1 MMGKLMHSLRAI
13 YIIWY
18 REVLRY
24 WRDKLRIVGSLAR
37 PFFFLVVFGG
47 GLSQSMGGTMRM
59 LPGGMAAPS
68 LDFVKFLFP
77 GIIGMTILFTSV
89 MSGISIIWDREFGF
103 LKEILV
109 APISRTTVA
118 LGKTLGG
125 STVAMIQGSLMLLFA
140 PFIGIDLTPGL
151 FLRLWPLMFIT
162 SAALT
167 SMGVLIAA
175 RMRSM
180 EGFQVIMNF
189 LLMPMFFLSGAFF
202 PLRQLPAWM
211 DILVKLNPL
220 TYAVDAFRQSIFHT
234 MELPEAV
241 LKMLP
246 QAGLSL
252 SVMGHNMT
260 IADDVLVILAFGAV
274 MVGVAVWAFSI
285 RD

>member
-1 MMGKLMHSLRAI
+1 MSGFVHSLKAV

-24 WRDKLRIVGSLAR
+24 WRDKLRIIGSLAR

-47 GLSQSMGGTMRM
+47 GLSHSMSGTMRM
-59 LPGGMAAPS
+59 LPGGVMAPS

-89 MSGISIIWDREFGF
+89 MSGVSIIWDREFGF

-109 APISRTTVA
+109 APIGRTAVA

-125 STVAMIQGSLMLLFA
+125 STVAMIQGSIMLLFA
-140 PFIGIDLTPGL
+140 PFIGIELSLGL
-151 FLRLWPLMFIT
+151 LLRLWPLMFIT
-162 SAALT
+162 SIALT
-167 SMGVLIAA
+167 SLGVLIAA
-175 RMRSM
+175 RMHSM
-180 EGFQVIMNF
+180 EGFHMIVNF

-202 PLRQLPAWM
+202 PLRDLPSWM

-220 TYAVDAFRQSIFHT
+220 TYAIDALRQSIFRT
-234 MELPEAV
+234 MELPEMV
-241 LKMLP
+241 LKLLP

-260 IADDVLVILAFGAV
+260 IMDDVAVILAFATV
-274 MVGVAVWAFSI
+274 MLGVAVWAFSI
-285 RD
+285 RE